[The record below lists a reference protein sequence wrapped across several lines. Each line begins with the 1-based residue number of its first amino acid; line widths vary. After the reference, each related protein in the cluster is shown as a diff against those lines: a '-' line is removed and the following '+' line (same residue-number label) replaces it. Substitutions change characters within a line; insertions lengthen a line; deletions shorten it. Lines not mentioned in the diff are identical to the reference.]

1 MICDVIIGAT
11 PARKVSAYWGG
22 DNPWVKI
29 GELDGGVI
37 RDTAERISDEG
48 VARSPS
54 KLIPAGTLLFSFK
67 LSIGK
72 TAVTG
77 VDLYTNEAIAALP
90 VKDERVVM
98 RDFLHYYLK
107 SHSHI
112 QGAEVA
118 AKGALLNSHKVAQIS
133 VPLPSPSEQRRIVE
147 ILDQADAIR
156 KKRAEAD
163 KLAERI
169 LPALF
174 YDMFG
179 DPATNPKGWSR
190 TTLQAAGARVR
201 YGLGQPPASA
211 EGGLPLIR
219 ATNVNRGTVS
229 DEDMIFVARDAV
241 PVGRNAFLAADD
253 IIVVRSGAY
262 TGDIAQVT
270 DKWAGS
276 VAGYDLVVKPGSRLR
291 PEYLESY
298 MLTPCIQKGYFSG
311 LKSRAGQPHLNETQ
325 VSDMPVLVPPDGL
338 QLRYARAT
346 AGIRT
351 LRVAAAKTRDSIET
365 LHRTMLHRA
374 FSGELTAKWREK
386 NKALVESE
394 MAEQKKILNMTKEG

>member
-1 MICDVIIGAT
+1 VICDVIIGAT

-163 KLAERI
+163 KLAARI

-179 DPATNPKGWSR
+179 DPATNPRGWEVKPLGNVITCLDRMRVPVKEEDRALRRGDVPYYGANGQVDWIDAALFDEPLLLVAEDGGHFDEPSKGVAYTIVGPSWVNNHAHVLRPNIDEVALDYLEWHFRHFNFMPFITGTTRAKLVQGDLVRVPTMVPRWSFSSYS
-190 TTLQAAGARVR
+190 AR
-201 YGLGQPPASA
+201 PPA
-211 EGGLPLIR
+211 
-219 ATNVNRGTVS
+219 
-229 DEDMIFVARDAV
+229 
-241 PVGRNAFLAADD
+241 
-253 IIVVRSGAY
+253 
-262 TGDIAQVT
+262 
-270 DKWAGS
+270 K
-276 VAGYDLVVKPGSRLR
+276 
-291 PEYLESY
+291 
-298 MLTPCIQKGYFSG
+298 
-311 LKSRAGQPHLNETQ
+311 
-325 VSDMPVLVPPDGL
+325 
-338 QLRYARAT
+338 
-346 AGIRT
+346 
-351 LRVAAAKTRDSIET
+351 
-365 LHRTMLHRA
+365 
-374 FSGELTAKWREK
+374 
-386 NKALVESE
+386 
-394 MAEQKKILNMTKEG
+394 